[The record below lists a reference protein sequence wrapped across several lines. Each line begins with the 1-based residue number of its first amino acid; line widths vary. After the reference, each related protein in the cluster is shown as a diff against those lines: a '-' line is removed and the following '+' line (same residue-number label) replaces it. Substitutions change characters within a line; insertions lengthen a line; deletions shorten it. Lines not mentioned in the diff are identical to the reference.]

1 MSDSTQSILEP
12 EPAGASE
19 VIEPAQLQFI
29 ERTFSEYLTERPS
42 DTESIRAWRR
52 DLTRWVHQ
60 RLFHFRDAVADVRA
74 ELNATFRR
82 TRAIAV
88 TSGKGGV
95 GKTTFSVN
103 LAVACAQQGQRVLLF
118 DADFGMANVHI
129 YAGVNPKTT
138 LLEVVDGRAR
148 MEDVIMPGPGGIQMI
163 CGASGVSRLSDL
175 SVLALESIGRELLRV
190 AADYDILIIDTSA
203 GISTAVTHFLS
214 LAQETIV
221 LATPALASTLDA
233 YGVIKLA
240 SETRISTRL
249 NLLINQAE
257 GEQEA
262 ERVRERIAGCA
273 DRYLG
278 TAVRPLGFLR
288 RDPSFE
294 RSAHSRRPL
303 VLSDPGNSNALTIA
317 EIAARFIDEDKS
329 VRPAACDTETN
340 CAAA

>member
-1 MSDSTQSILEP
+1 MSIPTQSTVEP
-12 EPAGASE
+12 DSAGAAGA
-19 VIEPAQLQFI
+19 IEPAQLQFI
-29 ERTFSEYLTERPS
+29 ERTFGEYLAERSS
-42 DTESIRAWRR
+42 DSESIRAWRR
-52 DLTRWVHQ
+52 DLTLWVYQ
-60 RLFHFRDAVADVRA
+60 RLFHYRDTIADVRA

-82 TRAIAV
+82 TRVIAV

-103 LAVACAQQGQRVLLF
+103 LAVACAQLGQRVLLF

-129 YAGVNPKTT
+129 YAGVNPKAT

-148 MEDVIMPGPGGIQMI
+148 MQEVIMPGPGGVQMI

-175 SVLALESIGRELLRV
+175 SVLAIESIGRELLRV
-190 AADYDILIIDTSA
+190 AADYDMLIVDTSA
-203 GISTAVTHFLS
+203 GISSAVTHFLS
-214 LAQETIV
+214 LAQESIV

-240 SETRISTRL
+240 CETRISTRL
-249 NLLINQAE
+249 NLLINQAD

-262 ERVRERIAGCA
+262 DRVRERIAGCA
-273 DRYLG
+273 ERYLG
-278 TAVRPLGFLR
+278 TPVRTLGFLR

-303 VLSDPGNSNALTIA
+303 MLSDPGNGNAQRIA
-317 EIAARFIDEDKS
+317 EIAARLIDEDKS
-329 VRPAACDTETN
+329 VRPAACETETN

>member
-1 MSDSTQSILEP
+1 MSTPTQAILEP
-12 EPAGASE
+12 DSAGASE
-19 VIEPAQLQFI
+19 AIEPAQLQFI
-29 ERTFSEYLTERPS
+29 ERTFSEYLAERAS

-52 DLTRWVHQ
+52 DLTLWVHQ
-60 RLFHFRDAVADVRA
+60 RLFHYYDAIADVRA

-103 LAVACAQQGQRVLLF
+103 LAVACAQLGRRVLLF

-129 YAGVNPKTT
+129 YAGANPKTT

-148 MEDVIMPGPGGIQMI
+148 LEEVVIAGPGGIQMI

-175 SVLALESIGRELLRV
+175 NVLALESIGRDLLRV
-190 AADYDILIIDTSA
+190 AADYDMLIIDTSA
-203 GISTAVTHFLS
+203 GISSVVTHFLS

-240 SETRISTRL
+240 CETRISTRL
-249 NLLINQAE
+249 NLLINQAD

-273 DRYLG
+273 ERYLS
-278 TAVRPLGFLR
+278 TSVRTLGFLR

-303 VLSDPGNSNALTIA
+303 MLSDPGNGNALRIA
-317 EIAARFIDEDKS
+317 EIAAQLIDEDKS
-329 VRPAACDTETN
+329 VRPAACETESN

>member
-1 MSDSTQSILEP
+1 MSTSTQSNLDP
-12 EPAGASE
+12 DSAGASE
-19 VIEPAQLQFI
+19 SIEPAQLQFL
-29 ERTFSEYLTERPS
+29 ERTFSEYLAERPS

-52 DLTRWVHQ
+52 DLTLWVHQ
-60 RLFHFRDAVADVRA
+60 RLFHFRDSINDVRA
-74 ELNATFRR
+74 ELNATFHR

-103 LAVACAQQGQRVLLF
+103 LAVACAQLGRRVLLF

-129 YAGVNPKTT
+129 YTGVNSKTT
-138 LLEVVDGRAR
+138 LLDVVDGRVR
-148 MEDVIMPGPGGIQMI
+148 MEDVIVPGPGGIQMI

-175 SVLALESIGRELLRV
+175 SMLALESIGRELLRV

-203 GISTAVTHFLS
+203 GISSAVTHFLS
-214 LAQETIV
+214 LAQESIV

-240 SETRISTRL
+240 CETRITTRL

-257 GEQEA
+257 GEPEA

-273 DRYLG
+273 ERYLG
-278 TAVRPLGFLR
+278 ASVRPLGFLQ

-303 VLSDPGNSNALTIA
+303 LLSDPGNANALRIA
-317 EIAARFIDEDKS
+317 EIAARYIDEEKS
-329 VRPAACDTETN
+329 VRPAACETETN